1 MENIMSLPTSPSSSI
16 AFRELSSEPGVSHL
30 LAPGEMVRL
39 KTHLIPDPPYYFG
52 NRITGQLGAL
62 VKEQNPDRVYLVTN
76 QLLLD
81 LYGEELL
88 KSFPEQDLKVTV
100 ITLEDTESAKT
111 FQTLEYLC
119 ETLVEKNVSKASLVI
134 GFGGGCLTNIVGLA
148 SAMIFRGIRYV
159 EIPTTLMGVT
169 DSSLSNKQ
177 AVNGKHGKNQFGVY
191 YGPVF
196 LFGDT
201 QFLMSEPVGG
211 KKSALVEGIK
221 NGWISDPSLVDY
233 FEQKLQT
240 RLEDYTE
247 QDVTELSLKVI
258 LSKLEILKMDPTEKK
273 LGMILEYGHTF
284 GHAMEFMTKGAIT
297 HGMAVAKGMCIA
309 AELGHRLGYISREVV
324 QRHYRIFG
332 DILGLD
338 LNIPENITIDDM
350 LQVMV
355 SDNKKT
361 LGGTKFVLLERVGK
375 CLNPDGDYQVKVP
388 AETVRAVLDEYK
400 KR

>member
-1 MENIMSLPTSPSSSI
+1 MTTLTTSSSI
-16 AFRELSSEPGVSHL
+16 SFREISSEPGVSHL
-30 LAPGEMVRL
+30 LAAGEMVRL

-52 NRITGQLGAL
+52 NRITGQLGGL
-62 VKEQNPDRVYLVTN
+62 IKEQNPDRVYLVTN
-76 QLLLD
+76 QMLLD
-81 LYGEELL
+81 LYGAELQ
-88 KSFPEQDLKVTV
+88 KSFPENNLNVTV
-100 ITLEDTESAKT
+100 ITIEDTEETKT
-111 FQTLEYLC
+111 FKTLEHLC
-119 ETLVEKNVSKASLVI
+119 ETLVGQNVSKASLVI

-177 AVNGKHGKNQFGVY
+177 AVNGRHGKNQFGVY

-211 KKSALVEGIK
+211 KKSAIVEGIK

-233 FEQKLQT
+233 FEAKLQT
-240 RLEDYTE
+240 DLKDYTE
-247 QDVTELSLKVI
+247 QDITELSLKII
-258 LSKLEILKMDPTEKK
+258 LSKLEILKADPTEKK

-284 GHAMEFMTKGAIT
+284 GHAMEFITKGAIT

-309 AELGHRLGYISREVV
+309 AELGNRLGYISREVV
-324 QRHYRIFG
+324 DRHYRIFG
-332 DILGLD
+332 ETLGLD
-338 LNIPENITIDDM
+338 LNIPANVSVEEM
-350 LQVMV
+350 LHVMV

-388 AETVRAVLDEYK
+388 AEIVKAILDEYK
-400 KR
+400 QR

>member
-1 MENIMSLPTSPSSSI
+1 MSPLTAPSSSI
-16 AFRELSSEPGVSHL
+16 SFRELSPEPGISHL
-30 LAPGEMVRL
+30 LAPGEVIRL

-76 QLLLD
+76 QMLLD
-81 LYGEELL
+81 LYGAELL
-88 KSFPEQDLKVTV
+88 KSFPEQNLNVTV
-100 ITLEDTESAKT
+100 ITIEDNEETKT
-111 FQTLEYLC
+111 FQTLESLC

-211 KKSALVEGIK
+211 KKSAIVEGIK

-233 FEQKLQT
+233 FEAKLQKD
-240 RLEDYTE
+240 LKDYTE
-247 QDVTELSLKVI
+247 QDITELSLKII
-258 LSKLEILKMDPTEKK
+258 LSKLEILKADPTEKK

-284 GHAMEFMTKGAIT
+284 GHSMEFLTKGAIT

-309 AELGHRLGYISREVV
+309 AELGHRLGYISREIVD
-324 QRHYRIFG
+324 RHYRIFG

-338 LNIPENITIDDM
+338 LNIPATVSVDEM
-350 LQVMV
+350 LHVMV

-388 AETVRAVLDEYK
+388 AEIVKAILDEYK
-400 KR
+400 QR

>member
-1 MENIMSLPTSPSSSI
+1 MTYINATSVDASAPLE
-16 AFRELSSEPGVSHL
+16 AELNTFRNLV
-30 LAPGEMVRL
+30 PGEMIRL

-52 NRITGQLGAL
+52 NRITGELGRL

-76 QLLLD
+76 TLLLD
-81 LYGEELL
+81 LYGVELQ
-88 KSFPEQDLKVTV
+88 KSLAAADLNVTV
-100 ITLEDTESAKT
+100 ITIEDNEKAKT
-111 FQTLEYLC
+111 FQNLEYLC
-119 ETLVEKNVSKASLVI
+119 ETLVDKNVSKASLII
-134 GFGGGCLTNIVGLA
+134 GFGGGCLTNIVGLSA
-148 SAMIFRGIRYV
+148 AMIFRGIRYV

-201 QFLMSEPVGG
+201 QFLMSEPING

-221 NGWISDPSLVDY
+221 NGFISDASLVDY
-233 FEQKLQT
+233 FEQKLQKK
-240 RLEDYTE
+240 LEDYTE
-247 QDVTELSLKVI
+247 MDMTELALKII
-258 LSKLEILKMDPTEKK
+258 LSKLVILKMDPTEKK

-309 AELGHRLGYISREVV
+309 AELGHRLGYISREDV
-324 QRHYRIFG
+324 QRHYRIFR

-338 LNIPENITIDDM
+338 VKIPENVSIEDM
-350 LQVMV
+350 LKVMV

-361 LGGTKFVLLERVGK
+361 LGGTKFVLLEKIGK
-375 CLNPDGDYQVKVP
+375 CQNPDGDYQVKVDGEIVK
-388 AETVRAVLDEYK
+388 AILNEYK
-400 KR
+400 QQ

>member
-1 MENIMSLPTSPSSSI
+1 M
-16 AFRELSSEPGVSHL
+16 
-30 LAPGEMVRL
+30 
-39 KTHLIPDPPYYFG
+39 
-52 NRITGQLGAL
+52 
-62 VKEQNPDRVYLVTN
+62 
-76 QLLLD
+76 LLD
-81 LYGEELL
+81 LYGAELQ
-88 KSFPEQDLKVTV
+88 KSFPENNLNVTV
-100 ITLEDTESAKT
+100 ITIEDTEETKT
-111 FQTLEYLC
+111 FKTLEHLC
-119 ETLVEKNVSKASLVI
+119 ETLVGQNVSKASLVI

-177 AVNGKHGKNQFGVY
+177 AVNGRHGKNQFGVY

-211 KKSALVEGIK
+211 KKSAIVEGIK

-233 FEQKLQT
+233 FEAKLQT
-240 RLEDYTE
+240 DLKDYTE
-247 QDVTELSLKVI
+247 QDITELSLKII
-258 LSKLEILKMDPTEKK
+258 LSKLEILKADPTEKK

-284 GHAMEFMTKGAIT
+284 GHAMEFITKGAIT

-309 AELGHRLGYISREVV
+309 AELGNRLGYISREVV
-324 QRHYRIFG
+324 DRHYRIFG
-332 DILGLD
+332 ETLGLD
-338 LNIPENITIDDM
+338 LNIPANVSVEEM
-350 LQVMV
+350 LHVMV

-388 AETVRAVLDEYK
+388 AEIVKAILDEYK
-400 KR
+400 QR